1 MNPSNANPN
10 LNPNSNPGSG
20 NSGGTNPPTNS
31 AAGGTQALGIVQ
43 TNPDEAASLEWKAID
58 KPQPATGEALVRVR
72 FAGVNRADTL
82 QAQGHYPP
90 PQGVTDVMGLEVTGV
105 IEDPNGATKP
115 DGTPWEKGEHVAALL
130 SGGGYAT
137 HVVVPHGQLL
147 PIPDGFSLA
156 EAASIIEVACTVWSN
171 LTDVAGM
178 KAGDRVLLHG
188 GGGGIGTF
196 ATQYAT
202 AIGADVAVTAGSQAK
217 LDVCKRYGATTLINY
232 KEQDFAEELKPLGGA
247 DIILDIIGAK
257 YLDSNVKAL
266 AKDGRLVIIGMQG
279 GVKGELNIGRL
290 LSKRGSIHATG
301 LRYRDIPD
309 KARIVAGTQRD
320 IWPLLANGTIT
331 HHIDRT
337 MPVEKAAE
345 AHKALLN
352 GEVTGKIVLEVG

>member
-1 MNPSNANPN
+1 MGFAD
-10 LNPNSNPGSG
+10 
-20 NSGGTNPPTNS
+20 TNTTTPDNTT
-31 AAGGTQALGIVQ
+31 AYGIVQ
-43 TNPDEAASLEWKAID
+43 TNPDEAESLEWKEIE
-58 KPQPATGEALVRVR
+58 KPLPSEGEALVRVR

-90 PQGVTDVMGLEVTGV
+90 PQGVTDVIGLEVTGV
-105 IEDPNGATKP
+105 IEDPNGTTKP
-115 DGTPWEKGEHVAALL
+115 NGSAWRKGEEVAALL

-137 HVVVPHGQLL
+137 HVVVPQGQLL
-147 PIPDGFSLA
+147 PIPEGFSLA
-156 EAASIIEVACTVWSN
+156 QTASIVEVACTVWSN

-178 KAGDRVLLHG
+178 KPDDRVLLHG

-202 AIGADVAVTAGSQAK
+202 AMGAEVAVTAGSQAK
-217 LDVCKRYGATTLINY
+217 LDVCRNYGATTLINY
-232 KEQDFAEELKPLGGA
+232 REQDFAAELKKLGGA

-290 LSKRGSIHATG
+290 LAKRGSIHATG
-301 LRYRDIPD
+301 LRYRDIED

-320 IWPLLANGTIT
+320 IWPLLADGTIT

-337 MPVEKAAE
+337 MPVQEAAA
-345 AHKALLN
+345 AHKALLS
-352 GEVTGKIVLEVG
+352 GEVTGKIVLEVN

>member
-1 MNPSNANPN
+1 MSSADANTTSRSNTTAY
-10 LNPNSNPGSG
+10 
-20 NSGGTNPPTNS
+20 
-31 AAGGTQALGIVQ
+31 GIVQ
-43 TNPDEAASLEWKAID
+43 TNPDEAASLEWKEIE
-58 KPQPATGEALVRVR
+58 KPQPVDGEALVRVR

-90 PQGVTDVMGLEVTGV
+90 PQGVTDVMGLEVTGE
-105 IEDPNGATKP
+105 IEDPNGAVKA
-115 DGTPWEKGEHVAALL
+115 DGTPWEKGEKVAALL

-147 PIPDGFSLA
+147 PIPEGFSLA
-156 EAASIIEVACTVWSN
+156 EAASMVEVACTVWSN

-178 KAGDRVLLHG
+178 KSGDRVLLHG

-202 AIGADVAVTAGSQAK
+202 AMGAEVAVTAGSQGK
-217 LDVCKRYGATTLINY
+217 LEVCRNYGAKTLINY
-232 KEQDFAEELKPLGGA
+232 KEQDFAEELKAVGGA

-257 YLDSNVKAL
+257 YLDSNIKAL

-301 LRYRDIPD
+301 LRYRDAED

-337 MPVEKAAE
+337 MPVEQAAE
-345 AHKALLN
+345 AHKALLS
-352 GEVTGKIVLEVG
+352 GEVTGKIVLEVS